1 MLQEEYQVAIANG
14 IELVYD
20 TFGNPDS
27 PPVLLIMG
35 LGNQMIDWR
44 EEFCSLVADRGY
56 WVIRFENRDV
66 GKSQKFNDAEMPN
79 VLELAV
85 KIAQGESVEVPYSIN
100 DMAADAIGLL
110 DVLKIDQAH
119 VVGLSMGGMI
129 AQTMA
134 IYYRER
140 LKTLTSLMSS
150 ARYMFPPSTEA
161 AELLNKSSPDTREEY
176 IEYYFENSKILGGP
190 KYQYDENMYR
200 EHAGRRFDRGIYPP
214 GFARQLAAVITQEDR
229 RDALRSLDLPTL
241 VLHGTSDPL
250 VPVEGGTETAEA
262 VPNSKIRL
270 IEGWGHGFPPSIWPI
285 VIDEL
290 VAHFK
295 SI

>member
-1 MLQEEYQVAIANG
+1 MVEEDYQVAIANG
-14 IELVYD
+14 IEIVYD

-35 LGNQMIDWR
+35 LGAQMIDWR
-44 EEFCSLVADRGY
+44 EEFCSLVAEHGY
-56 WVIRFENRDV
+56 WVIRFDNRDI
-66 GKSQKFNDAEMPN
+66 GKSQKFPDAGMPN
-79 VLELAV
+79 IIELVTA
-85 KIAQGESVEVPYSIN
+85 IAQGESVEVPYSIN

-129 AQTMA
+129 SQTMA
-134 IYYRER
+134 IQYPER
-140 LKTLTSLMSS
+140 LLTLTSIMSF
-150 ARYMFPPSTEA
+150 ARYMLPPSAEA

-176 IEYYFENSKILGGP
+176 IEGYIEDSKILNGP
-190 KYQYDENMYR
+190 EYQPDENLYR
-200 EHAGRRFDRGIYPP
+200 EHAGRKFDRGIYPP
-214 GFARQLAAVITQEDR
+214 GFARQLAAVLVQEDR
-229 RDALRSLDLPTL
+229 REALRSVNTPTL
-241 VLHGTSDPL
+241 VMHGKSDPL
-250 VPVEGGTETAEA
+250 VPVEGGIETAEA
-262 VPNSKIRL
+262 IPNANLRL
-270 IEGWGHGFPPSIWPI
+270 IEGWGHGLPPSIWPT